1 MARYFLTL
9 PDPTVARGAEPSLS
23 FTSQSAE
30 GFAEELQAALRLPD
44 LFERW
49 RAMQDD
55 PDAIDTSLGVV
66 DPEAQVT
73 GRQASLRV
81 DLEADTTLP
90 GTIVRTRLRWLA
102 GSHWQLRDVRN

>member
-9 PDPTVARGAEPSLS
+9 PDPTLARGSEPTLS
-23 FTSQSAE
+23 FVAQGAD
-30 GFAEELQAALRLPD
+30 GFAEELEAALRRPD

-49 RAMQDD
+49 RAMQAD
-55 PDAIDTSLGVV
+55 PDAVEASLGVV
-66 DPEAQVT
+66 DPKAQVT
-73 GRQASLRV
+73 GRQSSLRV

-102 GSHWQLRDVRN
+102 GTNWQLRDVRN